1 MFTNLKE
8 RRATQGTRLSGGEQ
22 QMLAVARTLRTGA
35 RLLLLDEISEGLAPV
50 IMQGLSKTIHELRK
64 RGYTIV
70 MVEQNFRFAAPLA
83 DRFYIMEHGRIVQGF
98 AASELQ
104 DNMSMVHEFL
114 GV

>member
-1 MFTNLKE
+1 
-8 RRATQGTRLSGGEQ
+8 
-22 QMLAVARTLRTGA
+22 
-35 RLLLLDEISEGLAPV
+35 
-50 IMQGLSKTIHELRK
+50 MQGLSKTIHELRK